1 MNKNFQKYLQ
11 IINELKIPKIGL
23 KTYKNLIK
31 SMPDIIKLD
40 TKFYLAEYPLP
51 NGYAFATLT
60 LERPNKRHRLVQ
72 TVRLSSILNNE
83 TLNAMSGIA
92 GLTAKGAKNFKINNN
107 NISAEIIRDPRNDE
121 ERKLHNQIRKILK
134 LGKISPDNRE
144 IQYTSIPDLTQDKK
158 RELRNEI
165 ENKYREE
172 IIQKS
177 IEAQEASE
185 DIYKEMSRLDSR
197 IWEIGPSKVDAKD
210 KLIDIAMEKG
220 DQAAVKQLEAEKSIL
235 QDKLDDFE
243 RQIEDIH
250 KEYNALKKIYDD
262 KMDDLNDRI
271 KAFTSDRKDVE
282 TLYKISIRKGF
293 MLSPDRDG
301 RTKDEYL
308 ADVNLLG
315 GSFLGE
321 VYMTK
326 EVYEKLLAQLN
337 KKANNLN

>member
-1 MNKNFQKYLQ
+1 MNKNFQKYLNV
-11 IINELKIPKIGL
+11 INELKIPKGGL
-23 KTYKNLIK
+23 DFNKSIIK
-31 SMPDIIKLD
+31 SRADMIRLD

-60 LERPNKRHRLVQ
+60 LKRPDKKHRLVQ
-72 TVRLSSILNNE
+72 TVRLSSILNKE
-83 TLNAMSGIA
+83 TLNAMSSIA
-92 GLTAKGAKNFKINNN
+92 GLTAKGAKKFNINNN
-107 NISAEIIRDPRNDE
+107 NISAEIIDDPRNDE

-144 IQYTSIPDLTQDKK
+144 IQYTSIPNLTQDKK
-158 RELRNEI
+158 RELRDEI
-165 ENKYREE
+165 DSRYREE
-172 IIQKS
+172 ILQKS
-177 IEAQEASE
+177 AEAQEASE
-185 DIYKEMSRLDSR
+185 DIFKELARLDME
-197 IWEIGPSKVDAKD
+197 IWKIGPSKVSAKD

-220 DQAAVKQLEAEKSIL
+220 DEATVKELEAKKIIL
-235 QDKLDDFE
+235 QDKVDDFE

-250 KEYNALKKIYDD
+250 KEYKALKKIYDD

-293 MLSPDRDG
+293 MLSPDWDG
-301 RTKDEYL
+301 RTEKEYH
-308 ADVNLLG
+308 ADVTLGG

-337 KKANNLN
+337 KKLNNLN